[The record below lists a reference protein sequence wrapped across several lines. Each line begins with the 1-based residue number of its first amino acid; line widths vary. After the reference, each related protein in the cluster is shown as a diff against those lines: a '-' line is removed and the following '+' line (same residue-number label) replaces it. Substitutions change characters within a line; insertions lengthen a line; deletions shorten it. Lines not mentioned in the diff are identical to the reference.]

1 MQTRGN
7 FELAVR
13 FILTCQEMQSI
24 NVNCFSTSSSRCFG
38 CKLNLGWIQIT
49 KCPIRFLW
57 LVTTHNKMQ
66 TNNALIPKNIGA
78 VSYWTIIQIM
88 LRRKIVS
95 ESLTFHIFVVF
106 LNKNV
111 SVSICTFIRTYVF
124 IKAVTFI
131 YSLIS
136 SL

>member
-7 FELAVR
+7 SELAVR

-66 TNNALIPKNIGA
+66 TNALKPKNIGA

-88 LRRKIVS
+88 LRRKIVF

-106 LNKNV
+106 SSKNV

-131 YSLIS
+131 YSLMS